1 MFYQHKSLHY
11 AHHGYNFSQA
21 QSRLKNQRDYEAWKE
36 GKFVPT
42 ERKLQQMRADGFKFP
57 AIVKTVPSGVNLS
70 FDEIEKPDL
79 SFLSGEEESATE
91 ESFTTPV
98 KEDFPR
104 GIQQPSFTG
113 VGGPQGG
120 FRGFEPVPFKRED
133 GVVKAE
139 PGFPDGGST
148 PWGNSCQAVKTEVK
162 PEPAV
167 KDEV

>member
-57 AIVKTVPSGVNLS
+57 AKVKTVASGVSLS

-98 KEDFPR
+98 KEER
-104 GIQQPSFTG
+104 GSSQQPSFTG

-120 FRGFEPVPFKRED
+120 FRGFEPVPFKKED

-139 PGFPDGGST
+139 PGFP
-148 PWGNSCQAVKTEVK
+148 WGNSCQGVKTEVK
-162 PEPAV
+162 PEPDV